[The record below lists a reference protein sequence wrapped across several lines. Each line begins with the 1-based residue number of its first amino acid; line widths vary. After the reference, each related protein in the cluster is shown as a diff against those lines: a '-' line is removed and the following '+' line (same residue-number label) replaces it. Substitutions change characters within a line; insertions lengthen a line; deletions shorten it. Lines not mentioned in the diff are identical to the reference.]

1 MKKIIFLIAILLSTN
16 NLVAQNIYDSH
27 KNNKLG
33 VVEKIKDDDDKLKE
47 EIKAMINVFYH
58 NKSFES
64 NQIVQPNT
72 GWIYYKDVNMYLRVE
87 QEYPNGKTNALIYE
101 KRASVYEKY
110 VGEFRYL
117 QVHYY
122 VGQQYIVVDAYQNRR
137 YNQTKDFYGK
147 NQYVTSSGWYFSL

>member
-1 MKKIIFLIAILLSTN
+1 MGRIMKRLILITIFIIGGIILNYNPAKANLIQSSQRKT
-16 NLVAQNIYDSH
+16 D
-27 KNNKLG
+27 
-33 VVEKIKDDDDKLKE
+33 
-47 EIKAMINVFYH
+47 
-58 NKSFES
+58 
-64 NQIVQPNT
+64 
-72 GWIYYKDVNMYLRVE
+72 WIYFKDVKMYLRVE

-110 VGEFRYL
+110 VGESRYL

-147 NQYVTSSGWYFSL
+147 NQYVTSSGWYFNL